1 MPIYEYQC
9 DACNHKFEI
18 LQKIADPLLTLCPAC
33 KQDKL
38 RKMVTAAAFRLKGG
52 GWYETDF
59 KDKKSQKNILGGGD
73 STATADKGD
82 KSSSTDSGA
91 ASSESKPA
99 AADKPAAE
107 TKPAAP
113 APTPSKPSTD

>member
-1 MPIYEYQC
+1 VPIYEYQC
-9 DACNHKFEI
+9 EACNHKFEI
-18 LQKIADPLLTLCPAC
+18 LQKISDPLLTLCPAC
-33 KQDKL
+33 NQDKL

-73 STATADKGD
+73 STGTADKSD
-82 KSSSTDSGA
+82 KSSSADSGSGA
-91 ASSESKPA
+91 SESKPA
-99 AADKPAAE
+99 AADKPATE